1 MSYEDHRKKMED
13 FGSRVSSYA
22 ASQEAGTRKATKER
36 LENRHV
42 LGEKG
47 KSTSKS
53 ISKAKSDMIQNAL
66 NRKKK

>member
-1 MSYEDHRKKMED
+1 MSYEDHRKKMKD
-13 FGSRVSSYA
+13 FGNRALSYH

-36 LENRHV
+36 LESRHV
-42 LGEKG
+42 LGGKG
-47 KSTSKS
+47 KS